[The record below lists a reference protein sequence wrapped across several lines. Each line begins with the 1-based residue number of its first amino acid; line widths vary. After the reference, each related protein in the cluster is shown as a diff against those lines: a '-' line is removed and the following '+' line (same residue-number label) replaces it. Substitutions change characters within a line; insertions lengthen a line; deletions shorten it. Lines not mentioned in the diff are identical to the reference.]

1 MINLTKKQIKILT
14 QLSAFK
20 FNKTI
25 DKFIQE
31 ALDGKVDR
39 RYVKEFL
46 ERLDS
51 LNKEMSDI
59 AEQIKDKKIFN

>member
-14 QLSAFK
+14 QLSTFK

-25 DKFIQE
+25 DKFIQK

-39 RYVKEFL
+39 ECVEEFL

-59 AEQIKDKKIFN
+59 ADQIKDKKIFN